1 MQTMRSRVSLV
12 VMVGLLAACGGESSD
27 GASTGGGQAAA
38 TNFTTLGAAAAGSG
52 RYFGTA
58 IANGRL
64 GDSTYTTIA
73 AREFNS
79 VTAENE
85 MKPDATEP
93 SQGNFTFGS
102 GDNIYNWATQR
113 GMKVRGHTLAWHAQQ
128 PSWWGGISGTTLRNA
143 MISHIN
149 GVMAHY
155 RGKLSAWDVVNEA
168 FNEDGSRRSSNLQ
181 GTGNDWIEVAFRTAR
196 AADPNVK
203 LCYNDYNIENW
214 SYGKTQGVYRMIQD
228 FKSRNV
234 PIDCVGLQTHFT
246 GGSSL
251 PSNFQTTLSS
261 FAALG
266 VDVQLTEVDVRNADT
281 NQYVGLVTACLNV
294 PRCAG
299 ITVWGVRDSDSWR
312 SSESPLLFDGGGN
325 KKAAY
330 NAVLNALNNAATMY
344 SGSGADPTL
353 AVTRTGNGT
362 VTSSAGGI
370 NCGATCSATF
380 ATGTVVTLTAATSG
394 GSTFGGWS
402 GACSGTAT
410 TCSVTMSASQTV
422 TATFTGGATTVSVNA
437 GGSATGSFVAD
448 AYFSGGSTYTTTNA
462 IDTAQLTGTVP
473 PQAVLQT
480 ERYGE
485 FTYTIPGFTAGSA
498 ATVTL
503 YFSESYWSAAG
514 QRTFNVAVNGATVLT
529 AFDIYA
535 SAGGQN
541 RALARSFETT
551 ANSSGQVVIA
561 FTRNGGPDNPK
572 VSGITVAAGA
582 TSYTLSVTKAGTA
595 NGTVTCSSSA
605 GTSCSGPFPGGT
617 VVTLTAVP
625 DSGATFAGWSGGCTG
640 SSATCSVTMNASRS
654 VTATFNTIPVGTGI
668 SVNAGGSATGSFV
681 ADAYFSGGSTYTTT
695 NTIDTTQIAGTVP
708 PQAVF
713 QSERYGEFTYTI
725 PGFTAG
731 SAAAV
736 TLYFQ
741 ESYWSAAGQRTFNV
755 AINGATVLTAF
766 DIYAAAGGQNR
777 AIARSFSTTANSS
790 GQVVVAFTRN
800 GGPDNPKICGITVE
814 SGIPDTVSLDVTKS
828 GEGSGTV
835 TSSPAGISCG
845 TTCSGSF
852 SVGQLVTLRATPASG
867 SQFGGWAGACSGAA
881 TTCTV
886 TMTEAQN
893 VSATFT
899 HEPTSMLTVAK
910 AGTGSGT
917 VTSNPA
923 GISCGA
929 TCSAIYANGTTVT
942 LTATPESGSSF
953 SGWSGVCAA
962 NASATCVVTMD
973 SAQSITASFRMPTY
987 TLTVARAGTGSGLVT
1002 GSGIDCGTTCSASF
1016 TGGTIVTLSASAST
1030 GSTFDGWSGACNGTA
1045 TCTVAMNA
1053 AQSVTATFTLIPV
1066 GITVAVNAGGTAT
1079 GSFLADA
1086 YFSGGSTYSTTNTI
1100 DTSLL
1105 TGTAP
1110 PQAVLQTERY
1120 GEFTYTI
1127 PGFTAGSA
1135 ALVTLYFS
1143 ESYWTAAGQRTF
1155 NVAVNGATV
1164 LSAFDIYASAG
1175 GANRAIARTFNATV
1189 NGSGQVVIAF
1199 TKGGGPDNPKVTGV
1213 SVTAGGTP
1221 GYMLTVTRVGNGTVT
1236 STPSGI
1242 NCGSTCQAGPYA
1254 SGTTVTLTAT
1264 AGSGATFSGWSGAC
1278 VGSGAC
1284 ITTMTAARSVTATFT
1299 GTGTCP
1305 TSLPTLASSS
1315 DSSFYANANVPHGT
1329 VTTVRPDNSGRTMR
1343 VYTPPGYATSG
1354 LTYPVLYIN
1363 HGGGENDGHWSC
1375 TSGYSC
1381 GYAGLILDNLIAA
1394 GKAVPFIIAMPNT
1407 SDCASLNPPSPPN
1420 DDTCTARYR
1429 QVFIPYVEANYRVK
1443 TDRHSRAIAG
1453 LSMGGMVTLNTGL
1466 PHLDLFSGIYVYS
1479 AGYFPD
1485 TRAAWERNLASVLT
1499 NPTQT
1504 NGLLDA
1510 PIYVAAGDSDT
1521 ALANAQYTVGVFQRN
1536 GIKSLWQQ
1544 SSGGHDWGN
1553 WRRYFHQT
1561 AQLMFKNSS
1570 GCN

>member
-1 MQTMRSRVSLV
+1 MYSMRGRLAV
-12 VMVGLLAACGGESSD
+12 VAMVTGLLAACGAGSPD
-27 GASTGGGQAAA
+27 DAAASGGQAAA
-38 TNFTTLGAAAAGSG
+38 TSFTTLGAAAAGSG

-93 SQGNFTFGS
+93 RQGSFSFGS

-113 GMKVRGHTLAWHAQQ
+113 AMKVRGHTLAWHAQQ

-168 FNEDGSRRSSNLQ
+168 FNEDGSRRNSNLQ

-196 AADPNVK
+196 AADPDVK

-228 FKSRNV
+228 FKSRGV

-344 SGSGADPTL
+344 SGSGTDVTL

-370 NCGATCSATF
+370 SCGSTCSATF
-380 ATGTVVTLTAATSG
+380 ALGTVVTLTAATSG

-402 GACSGTAT
+402 GACSGSST
-410 TCSVTMSASQTV
+410 TCAVTMSAARAV
-422 TATFTGGATTVSVNA
+422 TATFTGGATAVSVNAGGAATGDFVADANFSGGSTYSTSSAIDTSQITGTVPPQAVLQTERYGEFTYTIPGFPSGSGATVTLYFAESYWTAAGQRTFNVAVNGATVLTAFDIFASAGGANRAIARSFETTTSPSGQVVIAFTRAGGPDNPKVTGISVVGGSTPPPTYVLTVNRSGSGVVTGSGIDCGTTCSATLEGGTVVTLTATAATGATFAGWGGACSGTATTCVVTMSAARSVTATFEEDPAGDTVSVNA
-437 GGSATGSFVAD
+437 GGAATGSFLAD
-448 AYFSGGSTYTTTNA
+448 ANFSGGSTYSTTSA
-462 IDTAQLTGTVP
+462 IDTSQLGGTAP

-503 YFSESYWSAAG
+503 YFVESYWTAAG

-529 AFDIYA
+529 AFDIFA
-535 SAGGQN
+535 SAGGAN
-541 RALARSFETT
+541 RAIARSFETT
-551 ANSSGQVVIA
+551 ASSSGQVVIA
-561 FTRNGGPDNPK
+561 FTRAGGPDNPK
-572 VSGITVAAGA
+572 VTGISVTSGGTPPPP
-582 TSYTLSVTKAGTA
+582 TYTLSVARAGTGSGRVTGA
-595 NGTVTCSSSA
+595 GIDCGTTCSA
-605 GTSCSGPFPGGT
+605 TFAEGT
-617 VVTLTAVP
+617 VVTL
-625 DSGATFAGWSGGCTG
+625 
-640 SSATCSVTMNASRS
+640 SASAS
-654 VTATFNTIPVGTGI
+654 A
-668 SVNAGGSATGSFV
+668 
-681 ADAYFSGGSTYTTT
+681 GST
-695 NTIDTTQIAGTVP
+695 
-708 PQAVF
+708 F
-713 QSERYGEFTYTI
+713 E
-725 PGFTAG
+725 
-731 SAAAV
+731 
-736 TLYFQ
+736 
-741 ESYWSAAGQRTFNV
+741 
-755 AINGATVLTAF
+755 
-766 DIYAAAGGQNR
+766 
-777 AIARSFSTTANSS
+777 
-790 GQVVVAFTRN
+790 
-800 GGPDNPKICGITVE
+800 
-814 SGIPDTVSLDVTKS
+814 
-828 GEGSGTV
+828 
-835 TSSPAGISCG
+835 
-845 TTCSGSF
+845 
-852 SVGQLVTLRATPASG
+852 
-867 SQFGGWAGACSGAA
+867 
-881 TTCTV
+881 
-886 TMTEAQN
+886 
-893 VSATFT
+893 
-899 HEPTSMLTVAK
+899 
-910 AGTGSGT
+910 
-917 VTSNPA
+917 
-923 GISCGA
+923 
-929 TCSAIYANGTTVT
+929 
-942 LTATPESGSSF
+942 
-953 SGWSGVCAA
+953 GWSGVCAA
-962 NASATCVVTMD
+962 NASATCVVTMS
-973 SAQSITASFRMPTY
+973 SAQSVTASFRMQTY
-987 TLTVARAGTGSGLVT
+987 TLTVAKAGAGSGLVT
-1002 GSGIDCGTTCSASF
+1002 GAGIDCGTTCSASF
-1016 TGGTIVTLSASAST
+1016 TGGTIVTLSASASS
-1030 GSTFDGWSGACNGTA
+1030 GSTFDGWSGACSASATA
-1045 TCTVAMNA
+1045 SCVVTMNS
-1053 AQSVTATFTLIPV
+1053 AQSVTATFTSIPV
-1066 GITVAVNAGGTAT
+1066 GVTVAVNAGGAAT

-1120 GEFTYTI
+1120 GEFTYTV

-1164 LSAFDIYASAG
+1164 LTAFDIFASAG
-1175 GANRAIARTFNATV
+1175 GANRAIARTFDATV

-1199 TKGGGPDNPKVTGV
+1199 TRGGGPDNPKVTGI

-1221 GYMLTVTRVGNGTVT
+1221 GYMLTVTRVGSGTVT

-1242 NCGSTCQAGPYA
+1242 NCGSACQAGPYA
-1254 SGTTVTLTAT
+1254 SGTAVTLTAT

-1278 VGSGAC
+1278 VGTGLC
-1284 ITTMTAARSVTATFT
+1284 ITTMTASRSVTATFT

-1305 TSLPTLASSS
+1305 TSLPALASSS

-1343 VYTPPGYATSG
+1343 IYTPPGYATSG

-1394 GKAVPFIIAMPNT
+1394 GKAVPFVIAMPNT

-1485 TRAAWERNLASVLT
+1485 ARAAWERNLASVLQ

-1504 NGLLDA
+1504 NSLLDA